1 MRNEIMRPNLKL
13 RVSLSILCFLQLS
26 LAASKENS
34 HQTSGQLHPSASSS
48 LEQLSSSLQSIAKQV
63 EPAVVQ
69 VLSSTY
75 AIDNGS
81 EHGGAAVVSPQR
93 SSGTGILISSDG
105 FIVTNAHVVEGAR
118 RLRVKLNQALSNAGA
133 RPLSA
138 KLIGADRQTDIAV
151 IKIELTGLP
160 FLSFG
165 DSSNLNQGQVVLAFG
180 NPLGLENSVSMGVV
194 SSVDRQLD
202 LDSPLVYVQTDAAI
216 NPGNSGGPLVNTAGQ
231 VVGMNTFIFSKS
243 GGNEGIGFAIPSNLV
258 SAISGQIRN
267 AHHVHHHQIG
277 ISVRAISPALAQ
289 ALNLATADGVLI
301 EDVALQSAAE
311 DAGLKVGDIIIK
323 VNSKPIHNVRQLAV
337 NMYAYAVGDQAHV
350 DVLRGQQT
358 MSFQVP
364 VVEAADDPQ
373 RFADLVTEQDNSIP
387 KLGILGLTVDEKLSA
402 LLPSLRDSG
411 GALVAAKMAAGSS
424 YFGDDL
430 LPGDVIHSLNGK
442 SIKDIGSLSSSLDS
456 LKAEDPVV
464 LQVERSDRLLFVVL
478 ESD

>member
-1 MRNEIMRPNLKL
+1 MKL
-13 RVSLSILCFLQLS
+13 YASLAILCFLQIGQ
-26 LAASKENS
+26 AASRENS
-34 HQTSGQLHPSASSS
+34 SPARPSTASS

-75 AIDNGS
+75 AVDSGS
-81 EHGGAAVVSPQR
+81 EHGGAAVVSQQR
-93 SSGTGILISSDG
+93 ISGTGILISSDG
-105 FIVTNAHVVEGAR
+105 YIVTNAHVVERAR
-118 RLRVKLNQALSNAGA
+118 RLRVKLNRASSDAPV

-151 IKIELTGLP
+151 IKIDLAGLP

-165 DSSNLNQGQVVLAFG
+165 DSSNLNQGQIVLAFG
-180 NPLGLENSVSMGVV
+180 SPLGLENSVSMGVV

-289 ALNLATADGVLI
+289 ALKLATEDGVLI
-301 EDVALQSAAE
+301 EDVALESSAE
-311 DAGLKVGDIIIK
+311 DAGLRVGDIITR
-323 VNSKPIHNVRQLAV
+323 VNSKPIHNVRQLAL
-337 NMYAYAVGDQAHV
+337 NMYVYAVGDQAHI
-350 DVLRGQQT
+350 DVLRGGQPL
-358 MSFQVP
+358 SFQVP
-364 VVEAADDPQ
+364 VVEAVDDPQ
-373 RFADLVTEQDNSIP
+373 RFADMVTEQNNSIP
-387 KLGILGLTVDEKLSA
+387 KLGILALTVDEKLSA
-402 LLPSLRDSG
+402 LLPSLRGSG
-411 GALVAAKMAAGSS
+411 GVLVAAKMAAGSF

-430 LPGDVIHSLNGK
+430 LPGDVIHSLNGT
-442 SIKDIGSLSSSLDS
+442 SIKDISSLNSILDS
-456 LKAEDPVV
+456 LKAEDPLV
-464 LQVERSDRLLFVVL
+464 LQVERSGSWQFVVL